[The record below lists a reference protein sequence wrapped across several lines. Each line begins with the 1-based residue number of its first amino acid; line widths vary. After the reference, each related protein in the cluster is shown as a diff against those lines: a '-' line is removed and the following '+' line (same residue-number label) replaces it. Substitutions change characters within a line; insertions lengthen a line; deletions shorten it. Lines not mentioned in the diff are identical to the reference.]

1 MVFESAFHDIAIPEV
16 MSAYLSLSAVA
27 VLTSCIGNLNDHL
40 SQRYNM
46 HKVFQHIAS
55 M

>member
-1 MVFESAFHDIAIPEV
+1 MVFESAFHGIANPEV

-27 VLTSCIGNLNDHL
+27 VLTCCIDNLNDHL
-40 SQRYNM
+40 SQMYNM
-46 HKVFQHIAS
+46 HKVFKYITS